1 MSFIL
6 RRIINV
12 ISTDMKM
19 MVLEPGL
26 QGGGEDLGVGGCLE
40 KAHSVYGTVH
50 PEEQGWMHSWQA
62 LKPHLPSAV
71 KGKKIE
77 HDSRAKK
84 RSAIPVCSRDVE
96 SLMQLFP
103 VLSFNLQLPHST
115 PYLRYIVCP
124 PQCLFFPD
132 ILKVLYKGD

>member
-26 QGGGEDLGVGGCLE
+26 QGGGEDVGVGGSLE
-40 KAHSVYGTVH
+40 KVHSVYGAVH
-50 PEEQGWMHSWQA
+50 PEEQDWMHSWQA
-62 LKPHLPSAV
+62 LKPHLPSAI

-77 HDSRAKK
+77 HDSIAKK

-115 PYLRYIVCP
+115 PYVWYIVCP
-124 PQCLFFPD
+124 PRCLFFAS
-132 ILKVLYKGD
+132 I